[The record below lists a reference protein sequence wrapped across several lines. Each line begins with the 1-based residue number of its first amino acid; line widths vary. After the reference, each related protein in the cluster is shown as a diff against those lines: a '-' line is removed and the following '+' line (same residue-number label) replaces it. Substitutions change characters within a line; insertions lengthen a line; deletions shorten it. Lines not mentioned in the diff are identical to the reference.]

1 MAASTGAPVAAGE
14 RMQALDLLRGFALC
28 GILLMNIKFMGGV
41 PGRPLFPAIPTDPD
55 WIVWSVQALAFEGT
69 MRGLFTLLFG
79 AGMLLMMRRPGIEAA
94 DIYFRRCLMLLGFG
108 MMNVLVFLWPADA
121 LFIYGVSGAA
131 IFVFRNLSWRR
142 LLAIAAVILL
152 VLTLKTGLEDRAK
165 GLELRQGRVAAEAQ
179 AAGQALTPA
188 QAEAAQAWTARM
200 QGRTALSP
208 RAEKEIAQRH
218 EGWLGVLKWSWAT
231 WTGLFLQ
238 QLLAELVLESIA
250 FMMVGMALLKL
261 GVLTGE
267 RSWRVYAAMAAG
279 GYAVGLS
286 LNGWQVWTA
295 WATDFAPDVWSIQV
309 TYQIDRL
316 AMTIGHV
323 GLVLLLW
330 KANVW
335 GAVGRALAAMGRLGL
350 TNYLGQS
357 ALTSI
362 YFYGFGMVGRHGWA
376 ELWCVAAV
384 VWVIQA
390 ILSGLYLRVFSIGPA
405 EWLLRGVAYGR
416 FQSPLAKD
424 RLVVQPAT

>member
-1 MAASTGAPVAAGE
+1 MAVSAAPVTAGE

-28 GILLMNIKFMGGV
+28 GILLMNIKFMGGT

-55 WIVWSVQALAFEGT
+55 WIVWSVQAVAFEGT

-94 DIYFRRCLMLLGFG
+94 DVYFRRCLMLLGFG

-142 LLAIAAVILL
+142 LLVVAAAILM
-152 VLTLKTGLEDRAK
+152 VLTLKTGIEDRAHAM
-165 GLELRQGRVAAEAQ
+165 ELREGRVAAEAQ

-188 QAEAAQAWTARM
+188 QAEAAKAWTERLER
-200 QGRTALSP
+200 RTTLSP
-208 RAEKEIAQRH
+208 KAEKEIAQRR
-218 EGWLGVLKWSWAT
+218 EGWTGVLKWSWAT
-231 WTGLFLQ
+231 WTTVFLQ
-238 QLLAELVLESIA
+238 TLLAELVLESVA
-250 FMMVGMALLKL
+250 FMMVGMALLKA

-267 RSWRVYAAMAAG
+267 RSWRVYAALAAG

-295 WATDFAPDVWSIQV
+295 WTTDFAPDLWITQV

-316 AMTIGHV
+316 AMTLGHV

-335 GAVGRALAAMGRLGL
+335 GVVGRTLASMGRLGL

-362 YFYGFGMVGRHGWA
+362 YFYGFDMVGRHGWA
-376 ELWCVAAV
+376 ELWCVAV
-384 VWVIQA
+384 VIWVIQA
-390 ILSGLYLRVFSIGPA
+390 ILSSLYLRVFSIGPA
-405 EWLLRGVAYGR
+405 EWLLRSVAYGR
-416 FQSPLAKD
+416 FQSPMVKD
-424 RLVVQPAT
+424 RLVVRPVT